1 MCCGNE
7 NYEKRCAAEHLVNM
21 IPQRNVG
28 LVSGVRSEHLRW
40 FLGLTK
46 EELDKLVRKTNNG
59 PHGGGQ
65 EIF

>member
-1 MCCGNE
+1 MANIKPRHLE
-7 NYEKRCAAEHLVNM
+7 WFLNLREEELEKMTEVQPKHLK
-21 IPQRNVG
+21 
-28 LVSGVRSEHLRW
+28 W